1 MFCSLLIKKGGRMSD
16 LCETDISP
24 FFNLEGENHS
34 TSCIHNHNY
43 SIENYHINLLN
54 EELLRGLS
62 F

>member
-1 MFCSLLIKKGGRMSD
+1 MSD